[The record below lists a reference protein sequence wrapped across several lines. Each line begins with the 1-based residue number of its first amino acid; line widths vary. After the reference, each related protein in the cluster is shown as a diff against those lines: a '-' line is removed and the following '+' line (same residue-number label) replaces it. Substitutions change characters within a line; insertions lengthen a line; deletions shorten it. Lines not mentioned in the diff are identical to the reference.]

1 MTLRVEEGNQ
11 RCPNE
16 RKQINDDK
24 RDFRLTH
31 TGLDYQIMT
40 VQQSS
45 KGSVGKEV
53 RQR

>member
-1 MTLRVEEGNQ
+1 MKEN
-11 RCPNE
+11 
-16 RKQINDDK
+16 INDK